1 MGLILAYSAFN
12 LPFVVAGLGHGAR
25 AHSPDEYIV
34 IDEGG
39 PTGGLATAEKF
50 FVSILN
56 RISQIK

>member
-1 MGLILAYSAFN
+1 MFAQEPFN
-12 LPFVVAGLGHGAR
+12 LPFIVAGLGHGAR

-39 PTGGLATAEKF
+39 PTGGLATAEKS